1 MHWLVKVFSPP
12 AAGRSQ
18 EELASDA
25 KRKAEGSAWLAGCGF
40 VQFSQPCLQS
50 LRTHSTDRLLASMG
64 RKDKWIILE

>member
-18 EELASDA
+18 GKLSDA

-40 VQFSQPCLQS
+40 ASVL
-50 LRTHSTDRLLASMG
+50 STDWLLATMG
-64 RKDKWIILE
+64 RKDKRING